1 VSQQCALA
9 DGPREFDHGRIRQV
23 PLSEIKPA
31 PENDTLY
38 RPVVQTDPEVIALA
52 QSIRKFGVQE
62 PLIITRD
69 NVIVSGHRR
78 RVAARM
84 AGLKTVPCLTCEVS
98 SGDPDFL
105 RLLREHNRQRMKTL
119 DEVAREEI
127 ISANPDESYRVL
139 LEHRR
144 EESRVGADTIAIEGK
159 KCRAKI
165 SLAKYPMLLAVRR
178 VLEERREF
186 WPLTDRQIHYALL
199 NDPPLI
205 HASKPDSRYANNLQS
220 YKALVDLLTRARLEH
235 QIKFNAISDPTRPVT
250 IWRTDQSTAP
260 FIRKQLDGL
269 LKNYSR
275 DLLQSQ
281 PNHIEILGEKNTIAS
296 IIRPVS
302 SEYCMPMTLGR
313 GYSSLPP
320 RFEMFG
326 RFRLSGKERL
336 VLLILSD
343 FDPEGEDIVH
353 SFARSMRDDF
363 GVDKIDAIKVA
374 LTADQVAEMELPP
387 DYQPM
392 KAKTSSSRYKK
403 FVERHGENAFELEA
417 IPPRRLQELLR
428 TAINSVID
436 VEAFNREIDAEKKDA
451 AYLDG
456 LRRSL
461 VRHFGD
467 IAEANPGADKP
478 TIIPTDDNEQE

>member
-1 VSQQCALA
+1 MNQHSRRPTSQ
-9 DGPREFDHGRIRQV
+9 RERPTNNRTVARKFDHGRIRQV
-23 PLSEIKPA
+23 PLSEIRAA

-38 RPVVQTDPEVIALA
+38 RPVVETDPEVLALA
-52 QSIRKFGVQE
+52 QSIHKFGVQE
-62 PLIITRD
+62 PLVITRD

-84 AGLKTVPCLTCEVS
+84 AGLKTVPCLTCEIE

-105 RLLREHNRQRMKTL
+105 RLLREHNRQRVKTL

-127 ISANPDESYRVL
+127 ISANPDESYRILVQ
-139 LEHRR
+139 HRQQQ
-144 EESRVGADTIAIEGK
+144 SRVAADTIAIEGK
-159 KCRAKI
+159 KHRAKI
-165 SLAKYPMLLAVRR
+165 TEAKHPMLLAVRR
-178 VLEERREF
+178 VLDERREF

-220 YKALVDLLTRARLEH
+220 YKALVDLLTRARLERH
-235 QIKFNAISDPTRPVT
+235 IPFNAISDPTRPVT
-250 IWRTDQSTAP
+250 VWRTDQSTAP

-296 IIRPVS
+296 IIRPVA

-320 RFEMFG
+320 RWHMWG

-343 FDPEGEDIVH
+343 FDPEGEDIAH
-353 SFARSMRDDF
+353 SFARSLRDDF
-363 GVDKIDAIKVA
+363 DLDKVDAIKVA
-374 LTADQVAEMELPP
+374 LTADQVAEMDLPP

-392 KAKTSSSRYKK
+392 KAKKSSSRYKK
-403 FVERHGENAFELEA
+403 FVERYGEHAFELEA
-417 IPPRRLQELLR
+417 IPPRRLQEILR
-428 TAINSVID
+428 AAINSVID
-436 VEAFNREIDAEKKDA
+436 VEAFNREIDAEKRDA
-451 AYLDG
+451 AHLEG

-461 VRHFGD
+461 TKLMGD
-467 IAEANPGADKP
+467 RAAD
-478 TIIPTDDNEQE
+478 EEE